1 MDGWKRKVADVL
13 LVKKKK
19 KRKEWITFDHFTK
32 KESFF
37 GQCKKRNTNV
47 KYVYA
52 ENNLTLMY
60 RYLI

>member
-1 MDGWKRKVADVL
+1 MEKKGGRCVVGE
-13 LVKKKK
+13 KKK

-47 KYVYA
+47 KYVYT